1 HSMIE
6 NPIVSTIVRDDFRVM
21 SRTSKRF
28 ISMNQDL
35 VMIFH
40 HRSSLFVGVRAEQ
53 AVRTAYNCS
62 IGTSQSLPTTPYRGK
77 QIIIIAPFMDV
88 STFVG
93 GSGNLSFFG
102 SVPNR

>member
-1 HSMIE
+1 
-6 NPIVSTIVRDDFRVM
+6 
-21 SRTSKRF
+21 
-28 ISMNQDL
+28 MNQNF

-62 IGTSQSLPTTPYRGK
+62 IGTLQSLTTTPYRGK

-93 GSGNLSFFG
+93 GSGNLFLFG